1 MGRMRD
7 MVISYCLCMFILI
20 KLIPAESFEQCSRG
34 YAHEQGQ
41 RLRSMPEVLGL
52 FSVPAI
58 LAGLFGVGLL
68 QIAHADADKV

>member
-1 MGRMRD
+1 MCD

-20 KLIPAESFEQCSRG
+20 KLIHAESFEQCIRG

-41 RLRSMPEVLGL
+41 WLRLVSEVPGL

-58 LAGLFGVGLL
+58 LAGLFGVGLP
-68 QIAHADADKV
+68 QIAHADADKVCV